1 MLIILKVVQTWEI
14 GKMTLSMII
23 NSSKNSKYLHK
34 YSKENSRFKK
44 DLPFASCA
52 EVGRRC

>member
-23 NSSKNSKYLHK
+23 NSSQDTIFLI
-34 YSKENSRFKK
+34 KESREDSRFKK
-44 DLPFASCA
+44 DLLFATCA
-52 EVGRRC
+52 KVGTRC